1 MWMAETDEWDKQRE
15 AEIKNDAYSKSFN
28 GGWFTYDQDRDFNI
42 TWEEVRY
49 VRDVWED
56 DVASEDFWKH
66 FKDTEE
72 YVAGETM
79 KYEEA
84 FSVWTRDYDKKKDFD
99 YKWKTADSDQDW

>member
-1 MWMAETDEWDKQRE
+1 MWMAETDEWNKLRE
-15 AEIKNDAYSKSFN
+15 AEIKSDAYSKMFYN
-28 GGWFTYDQDRDFNI
+28 GWFTYDQNRDFNV

-56 DVASEDFWKH
+56 EAESESFWKH

-79 KYEEA
+79 SYNEA
-84 FSVWTRDYDKKKDFD
+84 FTVWTRDYDQRKDFD
-99 YKWKTADSDQDW
+99 SKWWTADSDTDG